1 MRLTLM
7 TDYALRLLMHV
18 AQRPERLCTISEVA
32 QAYSISEA
40 NLMKVT
46 HQLALQGW
54 IETVR
59 GKEAACA
66 SPVNLSRS
74 ISVQ

>member
-46 HQLALQGW
+46 HQLALQG
-54 IETVR
+54 
-59 GKEAACA
+59 G
-66 SPVNLSRS
+66 
-74 ISVQ
+74 

>member
-18 AQRPERLCTISEVA
+18 AQRPERLCVFRGRRRLIA
-32 QAYSISEA
+32 FPRQID
-40 NLMKVT
+40 VT

-59 GKEAACA
+59 GKGGGRR
-66 SPVNLSRS
+66 P
-74 ISVQ
+74 